1 MTDAVLARPVPAQTG
16 TVDAL
21 LKRYAT
27 QATTVL
33 AVVVCVTGI
42 MMFFNLYKGDVAA
55 MHEWL
60 GIGFVVAAVLHGARH
75 RKPLASMLSQGRM
88 QVAALVVALIAAS
101 FIAFAPSN
109 EGSPVRTIVG
119 ATLTAPISDVAP
131 LFGLSADQA
140 IARLNAAGA
149 VNAKPS
155 QSIESIAKANQTD
168 AFKLLSAVAKKEVAN
183 GNG

>member
-16 TVDAL
+16 AVDGL
-21 LKRYAT
+21 LRRYAT

-33 AVVVCVTGI
+33 AVVVCVTGA

-60 GIGFVVAAVLHGARH
+60 GMGFIAAAVLHGARH
-75 RKPLASMLSQGRM
+75 RKPLAAMLTQRRM
-88 QVAALVVALIAAS
+88 QVAALVVALAAAS

-109 EGSPVRTIVG
+109 EGSPVRTIIG
-119 ATLTAPISDVAP
+119 ATLNAPISEVAP
-131 LFGLSADQA
+131 VFGISADEA
-140 IARLNAAGA
+140 IARLNTAGA
-149 VNAKPS
+149 VNAQPS

-168 AFKLLSAVAKKEVAN
+168 AFKLLSAVVRKDAAN
-183 GNG
+183 